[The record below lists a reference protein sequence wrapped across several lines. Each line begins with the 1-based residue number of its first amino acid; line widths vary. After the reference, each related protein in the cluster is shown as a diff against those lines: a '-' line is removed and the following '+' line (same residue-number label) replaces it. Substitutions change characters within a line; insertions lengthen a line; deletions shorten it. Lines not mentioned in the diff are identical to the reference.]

1 MVTGLACQTTARRQR
16 GETGVTEHEHRPVT
30 VSARERA
37 ALAGRDDCA
46 NFRALIVQA
55 RHITERSYET
65 TLYDHMQ
72 AFRLLWRHLDD
83 TGHLAHVHDGA
94 QGHLASG
101 ALTAGEAAGL
111 RLFLTL
117 YARVHGT

>member
-1 MVTGLACQTTARRQR
+1 MVTGLACQTAAHQRR
-16 GETGVTEHEHRPVT
+16 GETGVTECEHRLLT
-30 VSARERA
+30 VCARERA
-37 ALAGRDDCA
+37 ALAQRDDDA

-83 TGHLAHVHDGA
+83 TGHLTHVHDGA

-101 ALTAGEAAGL
+101 ALTAGEAADL

-117 YARVHGT
+117 YARVRGA